1 MNMLKAIYDSTKGKM
16 RVAGLVSGSGSSF
29 RTIIEQQIEMQAKG
43 GCPYEVVAIFTDNPK
58 SKAFD
63 MGKEFNVPV
72 LLNDIRAYYEKRGKK
87 ITDKQVR
94 EEYDRETITLFDPLK
109 PDFLAYAG
117 YVWATTAPIV
127 NAYIG
132 VNAHPAD
139 LSIEK
144 DGRRAYAGAN
154 GVRDALMGGESEV
167 RSTLHLVTT
176 QVDGGPILLITDPV
190 KVDKNSGMSLEEASR
205 VYLRPLND
213 RTRKLFPRV
222 VKDIAEGTYRRDEK
236 GLLYYGDTPIPKGV
250 RL

>member
-1 MNMLKAIYDSTKGKM
+1 MLTPIYDSTKGKM

-29 RTIIEQQIEMQAKG
+29 RTIFEQQIEMLAKG
-43 GCPYEVVAIFTDNPK
+43 VCPYEVVAIFTDNPK

-63 MGKEFNVPV
+63 MEKEFRVPV

-94 EEYDRETITLFDPLK
+94 EEYDRETIKLFEPLK
-109 PDFLAYAG
+109 PDFLAYSG

-154 GVRDALMGGESEV
+154 GVKDALLGGENEV
-167 RSTLHLVTT
+167 RSSLHLVTT
-176 QVDGGPILLITDPV
+176 QVDGGPILLISDPV
-190 KVDKNSGMSLEEASR
+190 AVDKKAGLSLEQASR
-205 VYLRPLND
+205 IYLKALND
-213 RTRKLFPRV
+213 KTRNLFPRV
-222 VKDIAEGTYRRDEK
+222 VKDTAEGIYRLDDN
-236 GLLYYGDTPIPKGV
+236 GLLYYGETPIPKGV
-250 RL
+250 KL

>member
-1 MNMLKAIYDSTKGKM
+1 MLKPLFDSTKGRM
-16 RVAGLVSGSGSSF
+16 RVAGLVSGSGLSF
-29 RTIIEQQIEMQAKG
+29 RTIIEQQIEMQAKS

-63 MGKEFNVPV
+63 MEKEFNVPV
-72 LLNDIRAYYEKRGKK
+72 FLNDIRAFYEKRGKK
-87 ITDKQVR
+87 IADKKVR
-94 EEYDRETITLFDPLK
+94 EDFDRETIKLFEPLR

-167 RSTLHLVTT
+167 RSSLHLVTT
-176 QVDGGPILLITDPV
+176 QVDGGPILLLSDPV
-190 KVDKNSGMSLEEASR
+190 KVDKNSGMSLEEGSR
-205 VYLRPLND
+205 FYLRPLND
-213 RTRKLFPRV
+213 RIRKLFPRV
-222 VKDIAEGTYRRDEK
+222 VKDIAEGIYRRDEK
-236 GLLYYGDTPIPKGV
+236 GLLYYGDIPIPKGV

>member
-1 MNMLKAIYDSTKGKM
+1 MFKPIYDSTKGKM

-29 RTIIEQQIEMQAKG
+29 RTIIEQQIQMQATG
-43 GCPYEVVAIFTDNPK
+43 GCPYEVVGIFSDNPK
-58 SKAFD
+58 CKGLD
-63 MGKEFNVPV
+63 MGKEFNLPV
-72 LLNDIRAYYEKRGKK
+72 FVNDIRAFYDKRGKK

-94 EEYDRETITLFDPLK
+94 EEYDKETIKLFDPVK

-154 GVRDALMGGESEV
+154 GVKDALLGGESEV
-167 RSTLHLVTT
+167 RSSLHLVTT
-176 QVDGGPILLITDPV
+176 QVDGGPILLISEPV
-190 KVDKNSGMSLEEASR
+190 PVDKNSGLSLEEASR
-205 VYLRPLND
+205 FYLKPLND
-213 RTRKLFPRV
+213 MTRKLFPRV
-222 VKDIAEGTYRRDEK
+222 VKDIAEGTYRRDDK
-236 GLLYYGDTPIPKGV
+236 GLLYYRDTPIPKGV

>member
-1 MNMLKAIYDSTKGKM
+1 MLKPIYDSTKGKM
-16 RVAGLVSGSGSSF
+16 RVAGLLSGSGSSF
-29 RTIIEQQIEMQAKG
+29 RTIIEQQIQMQAKG
-43 GCPYEVVAIFTDNPK
+43 GCPYEVVGIFSDNPRCK
-58 SKAFD
+58 GLD

-72 LLNDIRAYYEKRGKK
+72 FVNDIRAFYEKRGKK

-94 EEYDRETITLFDPLK
+94 EDYDRETINLFKPLR

-205 VYLRPLND
+205 IYLKALND
-213 RTRKLFPRV
+213 KTRKLFPRV

-236 GLLYYGDTPIPKGV
+236 GLLYYRETPIPKGV
-250 RL
+250 KL

>member
-1 MNMLKAIYDSTKGKM
+1 MLKQIYDSTKGRM

-58 SKAFD
+58 SKTFEL
-63 MGKEFNVPV
+63 GKEFNVPV
-72 LLNDIRAYYEKRGKK
+72 FLNDIRAYYEKRGRK

-94 EEYDRETITLFDPLK
+94 EEYDKETIRLFEPVK

-117 YVWATTAPIV
+117 YVWATTSPLV
-127 NAYIG
+127 NAYIS

-144 DGRRAYAGAN
+144 NGRRTYAGAN
-154 GVRDALMGGESEV
+154 GVRDALIGGELEV

-176 QVDGGPILLITDPV
+176 QVDGGPILLISDPF

-205 VYLRPLND
+205 FYLRPLNEKI
-213 RTRKLFPRV
+213 RKLFPRV

-236 GLLYYGDTPIPKGV
+236 GLVYYGDVPIPKGY